1 MIKFATTLLCLTLV
15 GCGSFPLGTSYP
27 QKGQTQAETDAA
39 ILFCKDR
46 AKDEASTP
54 GRVAAS
60 FVAGATIV
68 GAPVAIA
75 EDHRKQREVF
85 ATCMHERDFYVVPP
99 A

>member
-1 MIKFATTLLCLTLV
+1 MKLAITLLCLGLV

-27 QKGQTQAETDAA
+27 QKGQTQPETDAA

-54 GRVAAS
+54 GRVTGS

-75 EDHRKQREVF
+75 EDRRKQREVF
-85 ATCMHERDFYVVPP
+85 AACMRERDFYVVPP